1 MPNYRTNSLEQ
12 YYTIPEVAN
21 SCVEFMIS
29 KVGQDHRWIEPT
41 AGCGSFLDALETHG
55 ILTYQAFDIDPK
67 DPRIKKQDFLEFNST
82 KFDHV
87 FVGNPPFGRACSLA
101 IKIFNH
107 CAKFGKIIG
116 FIVPKS
122 FNKISIQDQLNLN
135 FRLRWKFDCPSLSF
149 QDHEKTHFTGG
160 VLQTEFQI
168 WELDL
173 AHPRDK
179 RQGYRSKTFS
189 FVKKDDS
196 YDVAFRTHG
205 SGCGKVLPAGDY
217 NPRTTAFLKVDDN
230 RAYAALEN
238 ANFVQYSTQVSYIP
252 CLSPAEISLC
262 VDEWLNLHDD
272 LNNKESIV

>member
-41 AGCGSFLDALETHG
+41 AGTGSFVDALESFG
-55 ILTYQAFDIDPK
+55 ITDYQAFDIDPK
-67 DPRIKKQDFLEFNST
+67 DPRIEKQDFLTFSST
-82 KFDHV
+82 QFDHV
-87 FVGNPPFGRACSLA
+87 FIGNPPFGRACSLA
-101 IKIFNH
+101 VKIFNH

-135 FRLRWKFDCPSLSF
+135 FHLRWKLDCPPLSF
-149 QDHEKTHFTGG
+149 QDQENNHFVGG

-168 WELDL
+168 WELDC
-173 AHPRDK
+173 ANPRDK
-179 RQGYRSKTFS
+179 MQGYRSKTFH
-189 FVKKDDS
+189 FVKKTEP

-205 SGCGKVLPAGDY
+205 SGCGRVLPAGDY
-217 NPRTTAFLKVDDN
+217 NPRTTAFLKIDDVI
-230 RAYAALEN
+230 AYEALKN
-238 ANFVQYSTQVSYIP
+238 ANFMKYSTQVSYIP

-262 VDEWLNLHDD
+262 VDEW
-272 LNNKESIV
+272 VA